1 VDPQLRVT
9 FWTYFRQLAKSVVT
23 LVISSHV
30 MDEAERCDRLGFL
43 RQGRLLAEGSAA
55 ELRRAKGTASLE
67 EAFLMFA
74 SEGAQGGN

>member
-1 VDPQLRVT
+1 MSDD
-9 FWTYFRQLAKSVVT
+9 FT
-23 LVISSHV
+23 LSDAGTGAFLFDVASGRAF
-30 MDEAERCDRLGFL
+30 DEA